1 MAFPIGA
8 QSGSAALLPN
18 AGRCAEGQCSGTLK
32 RRQERHASMQKYRII
47 IIGAGLGGL
56 AAASALM
63 KAGHRVEIYEQA
75 PALGEIGAGIQLS
88 ANAMHAL
95 RGIDVADKIMAV
107 GVKPRA
113 YVFRLY
119 DTAEIIQQFSLSDE
133 HEALHGAPYM
143 HLHRADLHEILADR
157 ARELDSQVVR
167 LNKRADSF
175 EETGDGATVHFDD
188 GTSASGDLLIGAD
201 GLRSMV
207 RRQMF
212 GEAPALYTG
221 DVAWRLLVPT
231 ERLPKNLVE
240 RVMSLYMGPRGHV
253 VCYYVRSGTLLNFG
267 GFIET
272 DDISE
277 ESWTVRYPWENLK
290 ADFVGWNSTI
300 QVIIDNCDRDRC
312 FRWSLFSRPTLPNWS
327 QNRVT
332 LLGDSVHPT
341 LPYMAQ
347 GAAMAI
353 EDGAVLA
360 RALSQESDLPQALQ
374 LYQRNRIE
382 RTARIVSQSTAYRD
396 LLHLPSTEAIR
407 AAFAKRN
414 EGQDRNRWLYS
425 YNPLTVQLA

>member
-1 MAFPIGA
+1 
-8 QSGSAALLPN
+8 
-18 AGRCAEGQCSGTLK
+18 
-32 RRQERHASMQKYRII
+32 MQKYRII
-47 IIGAGLGGL
+47 IVGAGLGGL

-63 KAGHRVEIYEQA
+63 KAGHHVEIYEQA
-75 PALGEIGAGIQLS
+75 PALGEIGAGIQIS

-95 RGIDVADKIMAV
+95 RDIGVGDKIMAV
-107 GVKPRA
+107 GVRPRA

-119 DTAEIIQQFSLSDE
+119 DTGEIIQQFSLSEE

-143 HLHRADLHEILADR
+143 HLHRADLHQILAAR
-157 ARELDSQVVR
+157 AREFDSEVVR
-167 LNKRADSF
+167 LNKRANAF
-175 EETGDGATVHFDD
+175 EESGDGVTVQFDD
-188 GTSASGDLLIGAD
+188 GTSASGDILIGAD
-201 GLRSMV
+201 GLKSVV
-207 RRQMF
+207 RRQLF
-212 GEAPALYTG
+212 GESTALYTG

-253 VCYYVRSGTLLNFG
+253 VCYYVRSGTVLNFG
-267 GFIET
+267 GFMET
-272 DDISE
+272 NDISE

-290 ADFVGWNSTI
+290 ADFVGWSPTI
-300 QVIIDNCDRDRC
+300 QTIIDNCDRDRC
-312 FRWSLFSRPTLPNWS
+312 FRWSLFSRPPLLNWS

-332 LLGDSVHPT
+332 LLGDSAHPT

-353 EDGAVLA
+353 EDGAVLV
-360 RALSQESDLPQALQ
+360 RALARESDPAQALQ

-382 RTARIVSQSTAYRD
+382 RTAKIVSQSTAYRG

-414 EGQDRNRWLYS
+414 EGEDRNRWLYS
-425 YNPLTVQLA
+425 YNPLTVQLT